1 MIGRRIRSCMVVRRN
16 RSFGS
21 GHRCSDWTLL
31 FHIEKTWWNRQKGA
45 NTYRISLLWTRS
57 FWEWDMAGLD
67 KRHDTTNGAKWMD
80 SRISFCFYLA
90 FFIALF
96 SLSPRGLLQ
105 EKRKT
110 YINVWFKVQTPV
122 HCTYI
127 LN

>member
-1 MIGRRIRSCMVVRRN
+1 MGYGRTGQTARHDERRKMDGFSYLFLLLPRLFY
-16 RSFGS
+16 RSF
-21 GHRCSDWTLL
+21 L
-31 FHIEKTWWNRQKGA
+31 
-45 NTYRISLLWTRS
+45 
-57 FWEWDMAGLD
+57 
-67 KRHDTTNGAKWMD
+67 
-80 SRISFCFYLA
+80 
-90 FFIALF
+90 